1 MSWLDSAIEQ
11 ANNPIDVDIEGLG
24 LGIKTLQA
32 KPLSA
37 AEFQVLK
44 SEPEI
49 ARLSGEDRNELLG
62 LRVVYEMLAK
72 CDSEVRWESPELRQN
87 KRRTVSISDSDR
99 NRNNPSRVARVR
111 PKRFFV
117 SLVGVCREI
126 RA

>member
-11 ANNPIDVDIEGLG
+11 ANNPIDVDVEGIG
-24 LGIKTLQA
+24 LGIKSLQA

-49 ARLSGEDRNELLG
+49 AKLSGEDRNELLG

-72 CDSEVRWESPELRQN
+72 CDSELSWNKFRQLPLSTLGELATRVTEAVGSPTEGALG
-87 KRRTVSISDSDR
+87 KS
-99 NRNNPSRVARVR
+99 
-111 PKRFFV
+111 
-117 SLVGVCREI
+117 
-126 RA
+126 

>member
-72 CDSEVRWESPELRQN
+72 CDSELSWNKFRQLPLSKLGELAT
-87 KRRTVSISDSDR
+87 KVTE
-99 NRNNPSRVARVR
+99 A
-111 PKRFFV
+111 
-117 SLVGVCREI
+117 VGSTTEG
-126 RA
+126 ALGKS